1 MSVFAEKLPTNSA
14 IRFVETAA
22 AACVTKLLKLWR
34 LLWLTAIVTFAKKLK
49 KLWNSAATKLLIA
62 ASHHAEPNAVQH
74 VVLSVVLVLRLA
86 RRATQ
91 LVPLRQRLQQCQLL
105 LRWRARVLLLLR
117 RKKRVLVH
125 SSRSVGTTSFP
136 TCLVCWSRELIRHS
150 LSEADW

>member
-1 MSVFAEKLPTNSA
+1 MSVFAEKLPTKSA

-91 LVPLRQRLQQCQLL
+91 LVPLRQQLL
-105 LRWRARVLLLLR
+105 QCRLLLQRRAALLLLH
-117 RKKRVLVH
+117 RKRRVLVH

-136 TCLVCWSRELIRHS
+136 TCLDCWSRELIRHS